1 MEPERTEKAP
11 ADPTAQSAVP
21 FTVAPDKR
29 RLFLIAGGAVA
40 GLVLLGAVLVLAT
53 VGPKSF
59 PKLPSLPKLVAAK
72 PTEQDIFD
80 AFQRRLKED
89 CSVRALAMSGN
100 KAALLSGLFGGRA
113 RHENGACVHEALGV
127 RSTMR
132 LLEIANLQCSG
143 EPTGYDCTF
152 MVRASFKQNPP
163 TPLFARMFGDMI
175 QRGQAVVWKD
185 NGVWQVR
192 PVKPGSR

>member
-11 ADPTAQSAVP
+11 ADPTALSAVP

-53 VGPKSF
+53 VGPKSL
-59 PKLPSLPKLVAAK
+59 PKLPSLPSLVAAK
-72 PTEQDIFD
+72 PTGDDIFQ
-80 AFQRRLKED
+80 AYQRRLQKD
-89 CSVRALAMSGN
+89 CSMRALALKSGRSPSL
-100 KAALLSGLFGGRA
+100 AGLFGGKA
-113 RHENGACVHEALGV
+113 EYQDGGCVFRALGV

-192 PVKPGSR
+192 PVKVGSR